1 MRFEELSVGDS
12 IPSLQKEITQEVI
25 NRWAEVSTD
34 FNPLHVDPE
43 FAKKTRF
50 GGTIAHGHIALS
62 FLCEMMHRWLGSGW
76 ISGGSLAGIKFIAPI
91 RPGYTISIGGTITE
105 KRVEEG
111 KNIVQADIFVEN
123 QDGEKCVVGS
133 AQGVVVE

>member
-1 MRFEELSVGDS
+1 MNFDAIAIGDP
-12 IPSLQKEITQEVI
+12 IPSIEKHITQDMI

-62 FLCEMMHRWLGSGW
+62 FLCEMLHGWLGKGW
-76 ISGGSLAGIKFIAPI
+76 LSGGRLLEVKFVAPI
-91 RPGYTISIGGTITE
+91 RPGYTVAAKGTVVE
-105 KRVEEG
+105 KRSEAGGNVVKGE
-111 KNIVQADIFVEN
+111 IFIEN
-123 QDGEKCVVGS
+123 QDGEKCVVGY
-133 AQGVVVE
+133 AEGVVSD